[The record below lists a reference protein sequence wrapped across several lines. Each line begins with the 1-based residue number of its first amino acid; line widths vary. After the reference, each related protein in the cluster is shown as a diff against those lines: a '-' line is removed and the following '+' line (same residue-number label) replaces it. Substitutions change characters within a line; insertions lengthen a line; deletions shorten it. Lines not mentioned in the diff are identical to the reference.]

1 MNVLVSVGLFVAD
14 SILEPYLEN
23 IILPLPSSLLKELPI
38 PALKVDSA
46 NLLLLG
52 TKLSLK

>member
-1 MNVLVSVGLFVAD
+1 MGLFVAD

-23 IILPLPSSLLKELPI
+23 IILPFPSSLLKELPI

-46 NLLLLG
+46 NLLLAG